1 MFKFT
6 PVPVTDHDS
15 ILGQGFNTKF
25 ASEMAAY
32 YAPFLAKKREIQ
44 VAKETWEYAVADSL
58 DNATWMGAGKN
69 VIDVKGMIADFDVK
83 GLSCGY
89 IGHNQTT
96 EASFLQNNK
105 KENDNFTKLFES
117 QDFNALKE
125 MFVDPLKDKIKNTNN
140 LHMFCIIRDK
150 EHKTVYYTLLKVEP
164 STLTD
169 SEFVNSMK
177 LDAGRSVSVPMIDNI
192 YGKTYIYIPKRRL
205 EIRLNPAG
213 MSTFLVLSHS
223 Y

>member
-1 MFKFT
+1 MFNFV
-6 PVPVTDHDS
+6 PVPVTEHDS
-15 ILGQGFNTKF
+15 ILGKYFNKNF

-44 VAKETWEYAVADSL
+44 VAKETWEYAVADSMT
-58 DNATWMGAGKN
+58 NATWMGAGKN
-69 VIDVKGMIADFDVK
+69 VIDVKGMVADFDVK
-83 GLSCGY
+83 GLSCHLIDG
-89 IGHNQTT
+89 NQTT

-117 QDFNALKE
+117 QDFTALKE

-140 LHMFCIIRDK
+140 LHMFCIVRDK
-150 EHKTVYYTLLKVEP
+150 DYKNVYYSLLKVEP

-169 SEFVNSMK
+169 IEFVNGMK
-177 LDAGRSVSVPMIDNI
+177 LAAGRSVSVPMIDNI

-205 EIRLNPAG
+205 ELRLNPAG
-213 MSTFLVLSHS
+213 MSTFLVHSHS